1 MHVTPLQTS
10 KHVFFKPLKIL
21 TLRNKRLLR
30 TKGTNI
36 IRSWIWSK
44 IAEVIWHKLHTT
56 HKIMKKK
63 KRKTSL
69 VMQLSFEI
77 LHLKSWDTNKLLQ
90 QSTTTAITYNLLPE
104 NYETPSTQKRK
115 LKYYVRVNRQ
125 SRNQVHEALH
135 RDVPNYNDCSFKPDM
150 KSAYACTT
158 LRFRTIH
165 KHSYG
170 TILFRQRQQFVRMLF
185 SCTQDTM
192 KWHCLW
198 TTIKIG
204 LREITYMFVIKGNH
218 LQCTET
224 CQDVQKVQ

>member
-1 MHVTPLQTS
+1 MSTVRVTFP
-10 KHVFFKPLKIL
+10 
-21 TLRNKRLLR
+21 
-30 TKGTNI
+30 
-36 IRSWIWSK
+36 
-44 IAEVIWHKLHTT
+44 
-56 HKIMKKK
+56 
-63 KRKTSL
+63 
-69 VMQLSFEI
+69 VMQVAGNFVELHVRHCLPAWCVAVVVTNDGWQLSEKKEKNQPRHAVEFWDTPCSWN
-77 LHLKSWDTNKLLQ
+77 LKSWDTNKLLQ

-135 RDVPNYNDCSFKPDM
+135 RDVPKYNDCSFKPDM
-150 KSAYACTT
+150 QSAYACTT

-170 TILFRQRQQFVRMLF
+170 TIILFRQRQQFVRMLF

-198 TTIKIG
+198 TTIISRLDCGKIHIC
-204 LREITYMFVIKGNH
+204 LSSKAIT
-218 LQCTET
+218 CSA
-224 CQDVQKVQ
+224 QKRARMYRRCNKTYLGKMAD